1 MNETWENGKS
11 LVFGLILY
19 LLAKISVSPN
29 FFLWI
34 LLLQDV
40 RRCCKLSVYAISR
53 KNDEANLRKWQKTI
67 FGPIWF
73 RQSLEIIVSY
83 HHVQYQKKLMIQ
95 SWENLVT
102 DGQTDKRTDRQ
113 TDKSDF
119 IGHCSTNTKRPIT
132 KLINDTNRKQNLNVF
147 NMNLLTL
154 C

>member
-1 MNETWENGKS
+1 
-11 LVFGLILY
+11 
-19 LLAKISVSPN
+19 
-29 FFLWI
+29 
-34 LLLQDV
+34 
-40 RRCCKLSVYAISR
+40 
-53 KNDEANLRKWQKTI
+53 
-67 FGPIWF
+67 
-73 RQSLEIIVSY
+73 
-83 HHVQYQKKLMIQ
+83 MIQ